1 MYGFK
6 VRTLKNN
13 IEYKRAFKH
22 PEHDTWLRAHA
33 HDTRGTGAYEGQLR
47 LFDHKRQINIRMVD
61 NDEAEKLCRWLWRL
75 DEELD
80 TLRQSRTVYKTGFI
94 CFAFATFILLSL
106 LAAFT

>member
-6 VRTLKNN
+6 VRTLNN
-13 IEYKRAFKH
+13 KIEYKRDFRH
-22 PEHDTWLRAHA
+22 PNGWDFMRAHA

-47 LFDHKRQINIRMVD
+47 VYDNKRQINIRMVD

-80 TLRQSRTVYKTGFI
+80 TLRQSRTVYKTGFL
-94 CFAFATFILLSL
+94 CFAFATFILLAL
-106 LAAFT
+106 LATFT